1 MAEPTFVVVSAAVE
15 QARVVTRDDAQLLF
29 LLVGLAIDDFLILLH
44 ELQQE
49 VPAIRRPCQ
58 AGDVA
63 LEIRKTTRLPAVS
76 IDDINLRALP
86 FLARRQE
93 CKAPSVGRPP
103 WRCICLVSLREL
115 AFARTVCGCYP
126 QICVLLLCLL
136 VHPLNAIGD
145 LPAIRRET
153 DVREKLKCIEVLRRD
168 GTQ

>member
-1 MAEPTFVVVSAAVE
+1 MAEPPLAVSTVE
-15 QARVVTRDDAQLLF
+15 QACIMTRDDAQLLL
-29 LLVGLAIDDFLILLH
+29 LLVRLAVYDFLVFLC

-49 VPAIRRPCQ
+49 APAIRRPCQ

-136 VHPLNAIGD
+136 VHPLNAID
-145 LPAIRRET
+145 NVPAIRREA

>member
-63 LEIRKTTRLPAVS
+63 LEIRKATRLPAVS
-76 IDDINLRALP
+76 IDDINPVSYTHLRAHET
-86 FLARRQE
+86 RHD
-93 CKAPSVGRPP
+93 
-103 WRCICLVSLREL
+103 LVCR
-115 AFARTVCGCYP
+115 
-126 QICVLLLCLL
+126 LLL
-136 VHPLNAIGD
+136 
-145 LPAIRRET
+145 
-153 DVREKLKCIEVLRRD
+153 EKKKNNKTRNTAKVVD
-168 GTQ
+168 NK